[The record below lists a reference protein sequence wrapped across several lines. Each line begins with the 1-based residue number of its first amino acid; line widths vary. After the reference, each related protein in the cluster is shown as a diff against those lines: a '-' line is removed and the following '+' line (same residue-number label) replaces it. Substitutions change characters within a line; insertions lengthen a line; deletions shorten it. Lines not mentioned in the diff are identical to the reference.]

1 MVVAD
6 ICCFLCRRWI
16 QVKNSCLNFSLN
28 LVPSTPFQEAIQTKV
43 QIADSLISGSLL
55 LHRPRRLSAC
65 DISSFHILYTLM
77 YEAHTN
83 RTPIA
88 WPLFISFPWGIQ
100 TYKIN
105 SRFLISKGVMVSP
118 VLTWGAVSVDAYL
131 PTGNWFDLF
140 NYTNSVCIDSEP
152 ADHINVRVHKG
163 NISWW
168 FLAAVETIQGKF
180 A

>member
-1 MVVAD
+1 MPFKQRFKSLTAWSLGA
-6 ICCFLCRRWI
+6 CCCSGQEGYQPAI
-16 QVKNSCLNFSLN
+16 SA
-28 LVPSTPFQEAIQTKV
+28 PS
-43 QIADSLISGSLL
+43 
-55 LHRPRRLSAC
+55 
-65 DISSFHILYTLM
+65 ILYTLM

-83 RTPIA
+83 RIPMA
-88 WPLFISFPWGIQ
+88 WPLLFSFPWGIQ

-105 SRFLISKGVMVSP
+105 SRFPIGKGVMVSP
-118 VLTWGAVSVDAYL
+118 VLTWGAVSVDACF